1 MYVVDVICSPAPPL
15 QTRRFEEAYFS
26 YTVAWEKSS
35 FNLHQS
41 CVRMA
46 TLRSPIQ
53 NMLPDIG
60 QTLSRVCLLH
70 YLLLVKLFAIYRS
83 IVCGSMSEI
92 LQATREAS

>member
-70 YLLLVKLFAIYRS
+70 YLLLV
-83 IVCGSMSEI
+83 
-92 LQATREAS
+92 